1 VLSKVV
7 EWKVEGMP
15 ASFVL
20 DLAEFFIEAFS

>member
-7 EWKVEGMP
+7 EWNVEGRP
-15 ASFVL
+15 APFVL